1 MITLKLLQHN
11 IRCLA
16 TKLKNYVKLNDSGQ
30 IPTEYLP
37 SYVDDVLEVASLAQA
52 PTTGEKGKIYVTLD
66 TNKTYRWSGT
76 SYIEVP
82 SGTTNWG
89 TVEGDIDNQADL
101 KAKFDGIDYQKVLDN
116 SGVTLGNSTVLTKS
130 SAGTFG
136 ACGYNY
142 NANAFTLAYR
152 DTNGNIKVGTA
163 VSDNDAVNLQT
174 LNTSLGTQD
183 LDTIATNSGAP
194 LVNYTLLVRGGG
206 VAQRLSWASPP
217 TPSSLAQRTSTGS
230 LKIADPTVDNEAAT
244 KSYVDTA
251 TKFANIITNSSIN
264 LANQTV
270 LVKQST
276 GIVSGVKYDT
286 GATAYSIAMRGS
298 TGGLTVSEPV
308 VASDAATK
316 NYVDG
321 VVKLDTIAQD
331 GKNTTNG
338 KLRFTNDAYPARTSI
353 VDQRGF
359 SFTLDTEGAMTVYAA
374 QLLNAAEDTTLSAFG
389 VFATPFGFSYW
400 YIGNRYN
407 TALFKSND
415 IGISIGNPVNQ
426 SPSFN
431 GIELYAGKG
440 IKSADIK
447 SKLVSTDANGVFK
460 GIDLSA
466 LTPIADPS
474 TATVEDVANL
484 LNSLVAVLKA

>member
-206 VAQRLSWASPP
+206 GG
-217 TPSSLAQRTSTGS
+217 TKTFMGFPS
-230 LKIADPTVDNEAAT
+230 
-244 KSYVDTA
+244 
-251 TKFANIITNSSIN
+251 
-264 LANQTV
+264 
-270 LVKQST
+270 
-276 GIVSGVKYDT
+276 
-286 GATAYSIAMRGS
+286 
-298 TGGLTVSEPV
+298 
-308 VASDAATK
+308 
-316 NYVDG
+316 
-321 VVKLDTIAQD
+321 
-331 GKNTTNG
+331 
-338 KLRFTNDAYPARTSI
+338 YP
-353 VDQRGF
+353 
-359 SFTLDTEGAMTVYAA
+359 
-374 QLLNAAEDTTLSAFG
+374 
-389 VFATPFGFSYW
+389 
-400 YIGNRYN
+400 
-407 TALFKSND
+407 FKSC
-415 IGISIGNPVNQ
+415 
-426 SPSFN
+426 
-431 GIELYAGKG
+431 
-440 IKSADIK
+440 
-447 SKLVSTDANGVFK
+447 SKDKYWKPQNC
-460 GIDLSA
+460 
-466 LTPIADPS
+466 
-474 TATVEDVANL
+474 
-484 LNSLVAVLKA
+484 

>member
-1 MITLKLLQHN
+1 
-11 IRCLA
+11 
-16 TKLKNYVKLNDSGQ
+16 
-30 IPTEYLP
+30 
-37 SYVDDVLEVASLAQA
+37 
-52 PTTGEKGKIYVTLD
+52 
-66 TNKTYRWSGT
+66 
-76 SYIEVP
+76 
-82 SGTTNWG
+82 
-89 TVEGDIDNQADL
+89 
-101 KAKFDGIDYQKVLDN
+101 
-116 SGVTLGNSTVLTKS
+116 
-130 SAGTFG
+130 
-136 ACGYNY
+136 
-142 NANAFTLAYR
+142 
-152 DTNGNIKVGTA
+152 
-163 VSDNDAVNLQT
+163 
-174 LNTSLGTQD
+174 
-183 LDTIATNSGAP
+183 
-194 LVNYTLLVRGGG
+194 
-206 VAQRLSWASPP
+206 
-217 TPSSLAQRTSTGS
+217 
-230 LKIADPTVDNEAAT
+230 
-244 KSYVDTA
+244 
-251 TKFANIITNSSIN
+251 
-264 LANQTV
+264 
-270 LVKQST
+270 
-276 GIVSGVKYDT
+276 
-286 GATAYSIAMRGS
+286 MRGS

-389 VFATPFGFSYW
+389 VFATPSGFSYW

-474 TATVEDVANL
+474 TATAEDCANL
-484 LNSLVAVLKA
+484 LNSLIAALKA